1 MKPEQLY
8 LELKDVAVK
17 LGIAVEEHNLRE
29 SGIRVRSGLCTVR
42 GKPLFIMDKHK
53 PISKKIKT
61 LAAALSGLDHENVYM
76 IPAVRELLAKY
87 ADGE

>member
-1 MKPEQLY
+1 
-8 LELKDVAVK
+8 
-17 LGIAVEEHNLRE
+17 
-29 SGIRVRSGLCTVR
+29 LCTVR

-61 LAAALSGLDHENVYM
+61 LAAALSGIDHENVYM